1 MNLSPPDAAKYL
13 TERGVRLSTATL
25 STYRC
30 RGTGPAYV
38 RVGRWPRYPV
48 DALDAYIARITS
60 PLIDP
65 AAKTEPAL
73 AQP

>member
-1 MNLSPPDAAKYL
+1 MYLSPLDAAKYL
-13 TERGVRLSTATL
+13 SERGVKLSGATL

-30 RGTGPAYV
+30 RGTGPAYI

-48 DALDAYIARITS
+48 AALDAYIARITS

-65 AAKTEPAL
+65 AAKVEPAEVR
-73 AQP
+73 P